1 MKKAFV
7 FIIFFLFIMRVD
19 GTSTI
24 VMDTDNKRV
33 LYSSNVHDKRSVA
46 SISKIMTCIVALE
59 NGDINKK
66 IVIGDEIT
74 GSYGSGIYIKKGE
87 ELSLKDLLYGLM
99 LRSGNDAAL
108 AIANIVA
115 GSEKDFV
122 LLMNEKAKEL
132 KMTNTTF
139 NNPSGLDY
147 NGGNISTAYDMA
159 ILTSYAM
166 QNNIYKEIVGTKKYT
181 LKTNMNTYM
190 WYNKNKLLHSTKYIT
205 GGKTGF
211 TEIARRTLVT
221 TATKDN
227 LNLVVV
233 TLNDGNDFKNH
244 LDLYESTFKKYK
256 SYKILKKGK
265 INIVGEKH
273 YNNLYIKNDFY
284 YPLNEYEVDNIV
296 LKFKLDKDSSS
307 DIVGKVIVY
316 FNDSSI
322 YEDNVYQEIEK
333 KKENIFIKIYN
344 WLFK

>member
-1 MKKAFV
+1 
-7 FIIFFLFIMRVD
+7 
-19 GTSTI
+19 
-24 VMDTDNKRV
+24 
-33 LYSSNVHDKRSVA
+33 
-46 SISKIMTCIVALE
+46 
-59 NGDINKK
+59 
-66 IVIGDEIT
+66 
-74 GSYGSGIYIKKGE
+74 
-87 ELSLKDLLYGLM
+87 
-99 LRSGNDAAL
+99 
-108 AIANIVA
+108 
-115 GSEKDFV
+115 
-122 LLMNEKAKEL
+122 MNEKAKEL

-265 INIVGEKH
+265 INIVGEKY

-322 YEDNVYQEIEK
+322 YEDNVYQKTEK